1 MEENNNVSTEM
12 MDEAFDSEFETEVVD
27 DDMDLGEEEEVS
39 EDNNGEADTSEED
52 PADHS
57 EESEAEAEPDETET
71 KPEEKAEA
79 DHSFKLKYMGEEKE
93 FSREETIALAQKGMD
108 YDRIKGKLDALAQ
121 KGMDYDRIKGKL
133 DESAEITEFVNNL
146 AKDMNLTV
154 ADFMTQALAGNL
166 AKKENISLDEA
177 KRKIELD
184 RREKALAAKEAEAE
198 AKQKET
204 NEQNARVEKARAEVA
219 EFAKLYPDVDVRNIP
234 KEVYQN
240 AANKQ
245 ISLTAAYA
253 LHEAA
258 QAKAALEA
266 EKQNAKNKERSVGSS
281 SSSGKHTPADDF
293 DDIWD

>member
-27 DDMDLGEEEEVS
+27 DDMDLGEEEEGS

-108 YDRIKGKLDALAQ
+108 YDRIKGKLD
-121 KGMDYDRIKGKL
+121 
-133 DESAEITEFVNNL
+133 ESAEINEFVKNL

-154 ADFMTQALAGNL
+154 ADFMMQALAGNL

>member
-27 DDMDLGEEEEVS
+27 DDMGLGEEEEVS

-57 EESEAEAEPDETET
+57 EESEAEAEPVETET

-108 YDRIKGKLDALAQ
+108 YDRIKGKLD
-121 KGMDYDRIKGKL
+121 
-133 DESAEITEFVNNL
+133 ESAEINEFVKNL

-154 ADFMTQALAGNL
+154 ADFMMQALAGNL

>member
-108 YDRIKGKLDALAQ
+108 YDRIKGKLD
-121 KGMDYDRIKGKL
+121 
-133 DESAEITEFVNNL
+133 ESAEINEFVKNL

-154 ADFMTQALAGNL
+154 ADFMMQALAGNL

-204 NEQNARVEKARAEVA
+204 TEQNARVEKARAEVA
-219 EFAKLYPDVDVRNIP
+219 EFAKVYPTVDIRSIP

-258 QAKAALEA
+258 EAKAALEA
-266 EKQNAKNKERSVGSS
+266 EKQNAENKARAIGSAS
-281 SSSGKHTPADDF
+281 TSGKRTPADEF
-293 DDIWD
+293 DALWYNGD

>member
-108 YDRIKGKLDALAQ
+108 YDRIKGKLD
-121 KGMDYDRIKGKL
+121 
-133 DESAEITEFVNNL
+133 ESAEINEFVKNL

-154 ADFMTQALAGNL
+154 ADFMMQALAGNL

>member
-108 YDRIKGKLDALAQ
+108 YDRIKGKLD
-121 KGMDYDRIKGKL
+121 
-133 DESAEITEFVNNL
+133 ESAEINEFVKNL

-154 ADFMTQALAGNL
+154 ADFMMQALAGNL

-204 NEQNARVEKARAEVA
+204 TEQNARVEKARAEVA

>member
-57 EESEAEAEPDETET
+57 EESEAEAEPDDTHTET
-71 KPEEKAEA
+71 EEKAEA
-79 DHSFKLKYMGEEKE
+79 DHSTKLKYMGEEKE
-93 FSREETIALAQKGMD
+93 VSREEAKVLMQKGMD
-108 YDRIKGKLDALAQ
+108 YDRVKGKLNEANQRLA
-121 KGMDYDRIKGKL
+121 
-133 DESAEITEFVNNL
+133 SNAEIVEFVSNL
-146 AKDMNLTV
+146 AKEMNLSTEE
-154 ADFMTQALAGNL
+154 FMLQALAGNL
-166 AKKENISLDEA
+166 AKKENIGLDEA
-177 KRKIELD
+177 KRRLQLD
-184 RREKALAAKEAEAE
+184 KREKALAAKEAEAE
-198 AKQKET
+198 AKNKEAR
-204 NEQNARVEKARAEVA
+204 EQDARVEKARAEVA